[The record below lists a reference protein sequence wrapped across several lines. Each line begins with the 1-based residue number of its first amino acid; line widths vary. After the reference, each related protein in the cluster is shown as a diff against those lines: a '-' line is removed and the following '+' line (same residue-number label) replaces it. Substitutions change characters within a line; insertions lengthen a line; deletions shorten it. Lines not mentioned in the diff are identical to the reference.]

1 VHTADVYVCMYVR
14 DGILC
19 TWTDVYVWV
28 RARARACVCAC
39 ACVCVCAGAYA
50 SRVWQ
55 YAEIPFY
62 FPHSL
67 DFRGRAYPIPP
78 HLNHV
83 GSDLCRGLLRFA
95 EGRPLGP
102 RGLFWLKVHLA
113 NLMGQD
119 KYAARHRE

>member
-1 VHTADVYVCMYVR
+1 MSPATGARTQYVN
-14 DGILC
+14 
-19 TWTDVYVWV
+19 T
-28 RARARACVCAC
+28 
-39 ACVCVCAGAYA
+39 
-50 SRVWQ
+50 
-55 YAEIPFY
+55 PFY

-83 GSDLCRGLLRFA
+83 GSDLCRGLLLFVD
-95 EGRPLGP
+95 GQPLGE

-119 KYAARHRE
+119 KYANVCVGVCASHCV